1 MGGTLRADRLVS
13 ILMLLQSRGR
23 VPARELAETL
33 GVSVRTIY
41 RDMDALSTSGIP
53 VYTERGVDG
62 GCCLVENYRSD
73 LTGLNEDEA
82 HALFLL
88 TAPGPLDSLEVGQK
102 MRSALRKL
110 AAALPG
116 YLDNPEKVSPRVH
129 LDWTAWGSPLSP
141 GEHLGV
147 LYRAI
152 QRKERVTL
160 VYPMWGGIEI
170 EQLADPLGLVAKS
183 GDWFLIWRS
192 GRKLRWQRV
201 HELQRVTPTG
211 QHFQFPPGFDL
222 LAAWQDYCAGWD
234 RDQALYLVQARV
246 LPEVIGDLR
255 RRPGVTVKILEDVPD
270 SAGRLLLEMAFRSL
284 EAARQNLMGLGCGV
298 KVLSP
303 GPLRLGIADFAR
315 QIVELYQDD
324 GEPQTRGN

>member
-1 MGGTLRADRLVS
+1 MRADRLVS

-23 VPARELAETL
+23 VPARELADTL

-53 VYTERGVDG
+53 VYMERGSEG
-62 GCCLVENYRSD
+62 GCCLVEDYRTD

-116 YLDNPEKVSPRVH
+116 YLDDPEKTSPRVH
-129 LDWTAWGSPLSP
+129 LDWTVWGVSPLT

-152 QRKERVTL
+152 QRKERVVL
-160 VYPMWGGIEI
+160 VYAMWGGIEV
-170 EQLADPLGLVAKS
+170 EQLAAPLGLVAKS
-183 GDWFLIWRS
+183 GEWYLVWERE
-192 GRKLRWQRV
+192 RKLRWQRV
-201 HELQRVTPTG
+201 NELQRVTPSG
-211 QHFQFPPGFDL
+211 QYFDFPPGFDL
-222 LAAWQDYCAGWD
+222 LSAWQDYCAGWE
-234 RDQALYLVQARV
+234 RNQSLYLVKARA
-246 LPEVIGDLR
+246 LSEVIGDLR
-255 RRPGVTVKILEDVPD
+255 RRSGVTVKILEDVPD
-270 SAGRLLLEMAFRSL
+270 SAGRLLVEMAFRSL
-284 EAARQNLMGLGCGV
+284 EAARQNLMGLGRGV
-298 KVLSP
+298 RVLSP
-303 GPLRLGIADFAR
+303 EPLRLGMIDFAR
-315 QIVELYQDD
+315 QIVDLYQ
-324 GEPQTRGN
+324 GEKESENRAN

>member
-1 MGGTLRADRLVS
+1 MRADRLVS

-53 VYTERGVDG
+53 VYAERGVDG
-62 GCCLVENYRSD
+62 GCCLVADYRTD

-110 AAALPG
+110 AASLPG
-116 YLDNPEKVSPRVH
+116 YLENPEKSSPRVH
-129 LDWTAWGSPLSP
+129 LDWTAWGAHPPS

-152 QRKERVTL
+152 QHNERVIL
-160 VYPMWGGIEI
+160 AYSMWSGIEI
-170 EQLADPLGLVAKS
+170 EQPADPLGLVAKT
-183 GDWFLIWRS
+183 GDWYLAWEES
-192 GRKLRWQRV
+192 LKLHWQRV
-201 HELQRVTPTG
+201 NELRRVTPTG
-211 QHFQFPPGFDL
+211 QHFGTPPHFDL
-222 LAAWQDYCAGWD
+222 PSAWQDYCAGRE
-234 RDQALYLVQARV
+234 RDQAFYRVQARA

-255 RRPGVTVKILEDVPD
+255 RRPGVTVKLMENVPD
-270 SAGRLLLEMAFRSL
+270 STGRQRVELAFGSF
-284 EAARQNLMGLGCGV
+284 EAARQNLMGLGRGV
-298 KVLSP
+298 EVLSP
-303 GPLRLGIADFAR
+303 EPLRLGLIDFAR
-315 QIVELYQDD
+315 QIARLYGDEKD
-324 GEPQTRGN
+324 PEAREN